1 MCGSSSGVQ
10 TRIRAVAPYAMYIHV
25 HCNAHCLNLC
35 LVDCVKVVY
44 SASEFFSNVQ
54 NLYTFISTSKRHI
67 IFRQQ
72 QTALYPGK
80 QHRQLLNGFQILGRH
95 ATKVP

>member
-10 TRIRAVAPYAMYIHV
+10 TRIKAVAPYAMYIHV

-44 SASEFFSNVQ
+44 SGVNFFPLFKIYILLYLPQ
-54 NLYTFISTSKRHI
+54 N
-67 IFRQQ
+67 
-72 QTALYPGK
+72 AM
-80 QHRQLLNGFQILGRH
+80 
-95 ATKVP
+95 